1 MLTTREAILAL
12 IETTYKGFK
21 TVYKGYP
28 LVINVGDVSDD
39 GTRKGGIAI
48 APQSDD
54 SMQISTG
61 FDESFL
67 AFRIELYL
75 DATHEGE
82 TEDRGEANEVWIT
95 ETMEGIRNLLFTE
108 ANWKI
113 ADNTT
118 LEIKNQRNRIT
129 YGDREGEIRLAV
141 FEVSYRKRRV
151 RA

>member
-1 MLTTREAILAL
+1 MLTTRDAILAL

-28 LVINVGDVSDD
+28 LVVNVGDVSDD
-39 GTRKGGIAI
+39 GSRKGGIAI

-67 AFRIELYL
+67 AFQIELYL
-75 DATHEGE
+75 DATHEAE

-95 ETMEGIRNLLFTE
+95 ETMEGIRKLLLTE

-129 YGDREGEIRLAV
+129 YRNREGEIRVATYD
-141 FEVSYRKRRV
+141 VSYRKRRA